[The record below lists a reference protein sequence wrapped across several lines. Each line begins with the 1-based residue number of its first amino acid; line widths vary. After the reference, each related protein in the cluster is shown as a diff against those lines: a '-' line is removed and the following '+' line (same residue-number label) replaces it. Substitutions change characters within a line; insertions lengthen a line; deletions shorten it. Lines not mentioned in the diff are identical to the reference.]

1 MEYGTLVRA
10 AALYLPLT
18 VTAVVWLW
26 WPPTPR
32 ERAAAFLATGWNAAT
47 LLAVH
52 AAAAHEGWWTFGVTD
67 ATLAGLPVDLYVGWA
82 VMWGL
87 LAALVARRV
96 PVPVVVLAAALIDL
110 AAMPAMRPVVVVGH
124 NWLVGELAALGACL
138 VPALLLATWT
148 RDGTHLGRRAT
159 LQAVTFGGLA
169 LVVIP
174 QIILEQTG
182 GSWSA
187 LWDRRPW
194 AVGLIGQCVAAL
206 GLIGVSA
213 VQEFATRGHGTP
225 VPFDPPARLV
235 TSGPYAY
242 LRNPMQLSAALV
254 LVSWGALLGSWWVVA
269 GGAMAVIYGAGF
281 ATGDE
286 SADLE
291 RRFGNAWSRYR
302 SLVRPWFP
310 RWRPADF
317 GDLAPVATL
326 YVAEECGPC
335 SEVRAWF
342 ESRKPV
348 HLEIVAAERHPSRT
362 LTRITYDPGDG
373 TGDAQGVAAVARAL
387 EHVHLGWG
395 LLGMFV
401 RLPGICQALQLIT
414 DASGGG
420 ERRVVRYCDRAGTV
434 SGTPG
439 GNYDE
444 TETPETTGS
453 DERRFSAITR

>member
-1 MEYGTLVRA
+1 MERATLVRA

-26 WPPTPR
+26 CPPSPR
-32 ERAAAFLATGWNAAT
+32 ERAAAILATGWNAAT

-52 AAAAHEGWWTFGVTD
+52 AAAAREGWWTFGVTD
-67 ATLAGLPVDLYVGWA
+67 ATLAGLPVDLYVGWV

-87 LAALVARRV
+87 LAALVARRL

-110 AAMPAMRPVVVVGH
+110 AGMPAMRPIVVLGQ
-124 NWLVGELAALGACL
+124 NWLVGELVALGVCL
-138 VPALLLATWT
+138 VPALLLAAWT
-148 RDGTHLGRRAT
+148 RDGAHVGRRAA
-159 LQAVTFGGLA
+159 LQAFTFGGLA
-169 LVVIP
+169 LVVLP

-187 LWDRRPW
+187 LADRKPW
-194 AVGLIGQCVAAL
+194 VVGLIGQCVAAL
-206 GLIGVSA
+206 GLLGLSA
-213 VQEFATRGHGTP
+213 VQEFATRGDGTP
-225 VPFDPPARLV
+225 VPFDPPSRLV
-235 TSGPYAY
+235 MSGPYAY
-242 LRNPMQLSAALV
+242 VRNPMQLSAALV
-254 LVSWGALLGSWWVVA
+254 LLSWGALLGSWWVAA
-269 GGAMAVIYGAGF
+269 GGAMAVIYSAGF

-291 RRFGNAWSRYR
+291 RRFGNAWSCYR
-302 SLVRPWFP
+302 SLVRPWCP

-342 ESRKPV
+342 ESRAPV
-348 HLEIVAAERHPSRT
+348 HLEIVAAQRHPSRT

-373 TGDAQGVAAVARAL
+373 TGDVQGVAAVARAL
-387 EHVHLGWG
+387 EHVHLGWA

-401 RLPGICQALQLIT
+401 RLPGICQTLQLLT

-420 ERRVVRYCDRAGTV
+420 ERRVVRYCDRGSEVGGAPGRNDDDAEAAETAG
-434 SGTPG
+434 S
-439 GNYDE
+439 E
-444 TETPETTGS
+444 
-453 DERRFSAITR
+453 ERRFSATTR